1 MNVPSTIS
9 SEAMNLHE
17 GQNTRMEDGGRKEE
31 RRTGDGDRGGS
42 DRRGG
47 NIGKGKGIPLAHL
60 ILFKY

>member
-1 MNVPSTIS
+1 
-9 SEAMNLHE
+9 MNLHE